1 MIVLS
6 GVLSNAEDAV
16 ACMGILIQ
24 ATALVYQFPFAMNQA
39 ASTRVGNELGANRP
53 KKAKTASFVALSC
66 GLFTGLVAMVFM
78 VGMKDTWGKIF
89 TKDGAILSL
98 TAAALPVV
106 GLCELGNCPQTTA
119 CGVLRGSA
127 RPTMAACINLGTFYG
142 VGFPIALLLGFKMG
156 KGLVGL
162 WVGLLAAQMV
172 CAAVMVV
179 VLVNTDWNAQAERAR
194 ELTRVKEENQ
204 SSVHDDE
211 TNSTSSDENVDDQEA
226 GLVSV
231 VLEN

>member
-1 MIVLS
+1 M
-6 GVLSNAEDAV
+6 
-16 ACMGILIQ
+16 
-24 ATALVYQFPFAMNQA
+24 
-39 ASTRVGNELGANRP
+39 
-53 KKAKTASFVALSC
+53 
-66 GLFTGLVAMVFM
+66 
-78 VGMKDTWGKIF
+78 
-89 TKDGAILSL
+89 ILSL
-98 TAAALPVV
+98 TAVALPVV

-127 RPTMAACINLGTFYG
+127 RPTTAACINLGTFYG
-142 VGFPIALLLGFKMG
+142 VGLPVAVFLGFKMG

-179 VLVNTDWNAQAERAR
+179 VLVTTDWNVQAERAKK
-194 ELTRVKEENQ
+194 LTRVNLENSQ
-204 SSVHDDE
+204 GSHDNDDE
-211 TNSTSSDENVDDQEA
+211 TSTSDENIDDQDEEA